1 MIARQ
6 CFYKATYGKQ
16 VTENSVSGLDPGN
29 LPLNVTRVQH
39 LPGEILALSC
49 W

>member
-1 MIARQ
+1 MIV
-6 CFYKATYGKQ
+6 CCFFYKATYGKQ
-16 VTENSVSGLDPGN
+16 VTENAVSGLDPGN
-29 LPLNVTRVQH
+29 LMLNVTRVQH